1 MLDFIRQKLL
11 ELRINSCAFGVDLAI
26 AEKKPSLLSKI
37 TPFLSF
43 LTGSKD
49 LTVVFFIIAIL
60 AIIIVPLPSA
70 LLDFFL
76 AISIALSA
84 LIILIALYV
93 KKPTDFSAFPTLLL
107 IITLFR
113 LSLNIAT
120 TRMILSNGH
129 LGPEAVSDI
138 ITAFGQFV
146 VGGNYVIGII
156 LFVILV
162 IINFM
167 VVTNGST
174 RVSEV
179 KARFTLDAMPGKQ
192 MAIDADLNSGVI
204 GQDEAKARR
213 DALAAE
219 ADFYGSMDG
228 ANKFVKGD
236 AIAGIIITLINIIG
250 GFLIGVFQRD
260 MTLSDAASTF
270 TILTIGDGLVSQLPA
285 LIVSTATGIIVT
297 RFSKEGDN
305 FASGIIDQLI
315 NESKTLLIVGC
326 ILILFAMVPGLPT
339 LSLGFVGL
347 LFLGLS
353 LLLSKQKDG
362 EVWQYV
368 ESLLKKIKKENKTK
382 LEGGVD
388 IENLPQRKAAQE
400 AAARA
405 TQQPPKESE
414 EERRKRDEAEIDN
427 ALKVKILRVGLGY
440 QLIKFADP
448 AQGGELV
455 NKIRQIRKAMATEY
469 GILVPMV
476 HLRDDLNLPPDEYQ
490 ILLKE
495 IEIGHGKIMV
505 DKYLAI
511 ASSGFAGE
519 LQDGVPTKEPVFG
532 LDAYWIGEDKK
543 EDAIIEGYTIID
555 GATVISTHIQELIK
569 RHAEELLTR
578 QEVHNLLGKLGQ
590 DYPVLAEEI
599 KGVGVGTIQHI
610 LKELLHEQIPIKDM
624 LSIAEAIADG
634 YTAYKGDLPTL
645 TEYVRACL
653 KRLITHNFQSDDGTL
668 RYFILSPTLEQFLL
682 ERLPDGQKMG
692 QRLRLSPTES
702 QSLLDAINIAQQK
715 GASLGAVP
723 TIIGGIPMVLRKPL
737 ATFMEQYGFGRN
749 MIALSVAEIDY
760 QTKYEVLGAVDFPV

>member
-1 MLDFIRQKLL
+1 M
-11 ELRINSCAFGVDLAI
+11 AI

-368 ESLLKKIKKENKTK
+368 ESLLKKIKKENKAK
-382 LEGGVD
+382 LEGGID

-634 YTAYKGDLPTL
+634 YPAYKGDLPTL

>member
-1 MLDFIRQKLL
+1 MAQAGQKA
-11 ELRINSCAFGVDLAI
+11 SFF
-26 AEKKPSLLSKI
+26 SKI
-37 TPFLSF
+37 SPFLSQ

-49 LTVVFFIIAIL
+49 LTVVFFIVAIL

-93 KKPTDFSAFPTLLL
+93 KKPIDFSAFPTLLL
-107 IITLFR
+107 IVTLFR

-156 LFVILV
+156 LFIILV

-192 MAIDADLNSGVI
+192 MAIDADLNTGLI
-204 GQDEAKARR
+204 GQEEAKARR
-213 DALAAE
+213 DELAAE

-260 MTLSDAASTF
+260 MSVADAASTF

-297 RFSKEGDN
+297 RFSKEGEN

-315 NESKTLLIVGC
+315 NESKTLMIVGC
-326 ILILFAMVPGLPT
+326 ILLMFALVPGLPT

-347 LFLGLS
+347 IFLS
-353 LLLSKQKDG
+353 LALLLNKQKDG
-362 EVWQYV
+362 EVWKYV
-368 ESLLKKIKKENKTK
+368 ESLFQKVRKKETPS
-382 LEGGVD
+382 EQTT
-388 IENLPQRKAAQE
+388 LPQRQAKRGGQTPQNAQQAAPKP
-400 AAARA
+400 
-405 TQQPPKESE
+405 QPQESE
-414 EERRKRDEAEIDN
+414 EERKKREEAEIDK

-455 NKIRQIRKAMATEY
+455 NKIRAIRKTMATEY

-476 HLRDDLNLPPDEYQ
+476 HLRDDLNLAPDEYQ

-495 IEIGHGKIMV
+495 IEIGKGKIMV

-511 ASSGFAGE
+511 ASSGFVGE
-519 LQDGVPTKEPVFG
+519 LPDGIPTKEPVFG
-532 LDAYWIGEDKK
+532 LDAYWIDEDKK

-569 RHAEELLTR
+569 QYAEELLTR
-578 QEVHNLLGKLGQ
+578 QEVANLISKLGQ
-590 DYPVLAEEI
+590 DYPILAEEI
-599 KGVGVGTIQHI
+599 KGVGIGSIQHI

-634 YTAYKGDLPTL
+634 YPAYKADLPTL
-645 TEYVRACL
+645 SEYVRACL
-653 KRLITHNFQSDDGTL
+653 KRLITHNFQSDDGIL
-668 RYFILSPTLEQFLL
+668 RYFVLSPTMEQFLL
-682 ERLPDGQKMG
+682 EKLPDQQKIG

-702 QSLLDAINIAQQK
+702 QSLLDAINVAYQK
-715 GASLGAVP
+715 GVSMGAVP
-723 TIIGGIPMVLRKPL
+723 TIIGGVPMVLRKPL
-737 ATFMEQYGFGRN
+737 AIFLEQYGFGRN
-749 MIALSVAEIDY
+749 IVVLSTAEIDY
-760 QTKYEVLGAVDFPV
+760 QSKFEILGSIDFPV

>member
-1 MLDFIRQKLL
+1 MAKAGQKTSFWG
-11 ELRINSCAFGVDLAI
+11 RIS
-26 AEKKPSLLSKI
+26 
-37 TPFLSF
+37 PFLSQF
-43 LTGSKD
+43 TGSKD
-49 LTVVFFIIAIL
+49 LTVGFFIIAIL

-107 IITLFR
+107 IVTLFR

-156 LFVILV
+156 LFIILV

-174 RVSEV
+174 RGAEG

-192 MAIDADLNSGVI
+192 MAIDADLNTGLI
-204 GQDEAKARR
+204 GQEEAKARR
-213 DALAAE
+213 DELAAE

-250 GFLIGVFQRD
+250 GFLIGVFQKD
-260 MTLSDAASTF
+260 MSVADAASTF

-285 LIVSTATGIIVT
+285 LIVSTATGIIVS
-297 RFSKEGDN
+297 RFSKEGEN
-305 FASGIIDQLI
+305 FASGIVDQLI
-315 NESKTLLIVGC
+315 NESKTLMIVGC
-326 ILILFAMVPGLPT
+326 ILLLFALVPGLPT
-339 LSLGFVGL
+339 ISLGFVGL
-347 LFLGLS
+347 LFLTLA
-353 LLLSKQKDG
+353 LLLNKQKDG
-362 EVWQYV
+362 EAWKYV
-368 ESLLKKIKKENKTK
+368 ESLFKKVRKGKAE
-382 LEGGVD
+382 E
-388 IENLPQRKAAQE
+388 EQAPLPQRQTQRASGGQTPQNAQQ
-400 AAARA
+400 A
-405 TQQPPKESE
+405 TPKPQPQESE
-414 EERRKRDEAEIDN
+414 EERRKREEAEIDK

-455 NKIRQIRKAMATEY
+455 NKIRAIRKTMATEY

-476 HLRDDLNLPPDEYQ
+476 HLRDDLNLAPDEYQ

-495 IEIGHGKIMV
+495 IEIGKGKIMV

-511 ASSGFAGE
+511 ASSGFVGE
-519 LQDGVPTKEPVFG
+519 LPDGIPTKEPVFG
-532 LDAYWIGEDKK
+532 LDAYWIDEDKK

-569 RHAEELLTR
+569 QYAEELLTR
-578 QEVHNLLGKLGQ
+578 QEVANLVAKLGQ
-590 DYPVLAEEI
+590 DYPILAEEI
-599 KGVGVGTIQHI
+599 KGVGIGTIQHI

-634 YTAYKGDLPTL
+634 YPAYKTDLPTL
-645 TEYVRACL
+645 SEYVRACL
-653 KRLITHNFQSDDGTL
+653 KRLITHNFQSDDGVL
-668 RYFILSPTLEQFLL
+668 KYFVLSPSLEQFLL
-682 ERLPDGQKMG
+682 EKLPDQQKIG

-702 QSLLDAINIAQQK
+702 QSLLDAINVAYQK
-715 GASLGAVP
+715 GVSMGAVP
-723 TIIGGIPMVLRKPL
+723 TIIGGVPMVLRKPL
-737 ATFMEQYGFGRN
+737 AIFLEQYGFGRN
-749 MIALSVAEIDY
+749 IVVLSTAEIDY
-760 QTKYEVLGAVDFPV
+760 QSKFEILGSIEFPI

>member
-1 MLDFIRQKLL
+1 M
-11 ELRINSCAFGVDLAI
+11 
-26 AEKKPSLLSKI
+26 
-37 TPFLSF
+37 
-43 LTGSKD
+43 TGSKD

-107 IITLFR
+107 IVTLFR

-156 LFVILV
+156 LFIILV

-192 MAIDADLNSGVI
+192 MAIDADLNTGLI
-204 GQDEAKARR
+204 GQEEAKARR
-213 DALAAE
+213 DELAAE

-250 GFLIGVFQRD
+250 GFLIGVFQKD
-260 MTLSDAASTF
+260 MSVADAASTF

-297 RFSKEGDN
+297 RFSKEGEN
-305 FASGIIDQLI
+305 FASGIVDQLI
-315 NESKTLLIVGC
+315 NESKTLMIVGC
-326 ILILFAMVPGLPT
+326 ILLLFALVPGLPT
-339 LSLGFVGL
+339 ISLGFVGL
-347 LFLGLS
+347 LFLTLA
-353 LLLSKQKDG
+353 LLLNKQKDG
-362 EVWQYV
+362 EAWKYV
-368 ESLLKKIKKENKTK
+368 ESLFKKVRKGKAE
-382 LEGGVD
+382 EGQAP
-388 IENLPQRKAAQE
+388 LPQRQTQRASGGQTPQNAQQAAPKP
-400 AAARA
+400 
-405 TQQPPKESE
+405 QPQESE
-414 EERRKRDEAEIDN
+414 EERRKREEAEIDK

-455 NKIRQIRKAMATEY
+455 NKIRAIRKTMATEY

-476 HLRDDLNLPPDEYQ
+476 HLRDDLNLAPDEYQ

-495 IEIGHGKIMV
+495 IEIGKGKIMV

-511 ASSGFAGE
+511 ASSGFVGE
-519 LQDGVPTKEPVFG
+519 LSDGIPTKEPVFG
-532 LDAYWIGEDKK
+532 LDAYWIDEDKK

-569 RHAEELLTR
+569 QYAEELLTR
-578 QEVHNLLGKLGQ
+578 QEVANLVAKLGQ
-590 DYPVLAEEI
+590 DYPILAEEI
-599 KGVGVGTIQHI
+599 KGVGIGTIQHI

-634 YTAYKGDLPTL
+634 YPAYKTDLPTL
-645 TEYVRACL
+645 SEYVRACL
-653 KRLITHNFQSDDGTL
+653 KRLITHNFQSDDGVL
-668 RYFILSPTLEQFLL
+668 KYFVLSPSLEQFLL
-682 ERLPDGQKMG
+682 EKLPDQQKIG

-702 QSLLDAINIAQQK
+702 QSLLDAINVVYQK
-715 GASLGAVP
+715 GVSMGAVP
-723 TIIGGIPMVLRKPL
+723 TIIGGVPMVLRKPL
-737 ATFMEQYGFGRN
+737 AIFLEQYGFGRN
-749 MIALSVAEIDY
+749 IVVLSTAEIDY
-760 QTKYEVLGAVDFPV
+760 QSKFEILGSIEFPI

>member
-1 MLDFIRQKLL
+1 MGLAQTGQKASFFS
-11 ELRINSCAFGVDLAI
+11 RIS
-26 AEKKPSLLSKI
+26 
-37 TPFLSF
+37 PFLSQ

-49 LTVVFFIIAIL
+49 LTVVFFIVAIL
-60 AIIIVPLPSA
+60 AIIIVPLPGA
-70 LLDFFL
+70 LLDLFL
-76 AISIALSA
+76 VISIALSV

-107 IITLFR
+107 IVTLFR

-156 LFVILV
+156 LFIILI

-192 MAIDADLNSGVI
+192 MAIDADLNTGLI
-204 GQDEAKARR
+204 GQEEAKARR
-213 DALAAE
+213 DELAAE

-260 MTLSDAASTF
+260 MGVADAASTF

-297 RFSKEGDN
+297 RFSKEGEN

-315 NESKTLLIVGC
+315 NESKTLMIVGC
-326 ILILFAMVPGLPT
+326 ILLMFALVPGLPT

-347 LFLGLS
+347 IFLS
-353 LLLSKQKDG
+353 LALLLNKQKDG
-362 EVWQYV
+362 EVWKYV
-368 ESLLKKIKKENKTK
+368 ESLFQKVRKKDSPNEQTT
-382 LEGGVD
+382 
-388 IENLPQRKAAQE
+388 LPQRQAKKGGQTPQN
-400 AAARA
+400 
-405 TQQPPKESE
+405 TQQTAPKPQPQESE
-414 EERRKRDEAEIDN
+414 EERKKREEAEIDK

-455 NKIRQIRKAMATEY
+455 NKIRAIRKTMATDY

-476 HLRDDLNLPPDEYQ
+476 HLRDDLNLAPDEYQ

-495 IEIGHGKIMV
+495 IEIGRGKIMV

-511 ASSGFAGE
+511 ASSGFVGE
-519 LQDGVPTKEPVFG
+519 LPDGIPTKEPVFG
-532 LDAYWIGEDKK
+532 LDAYWINEDKK

-569 RHAEELLTR
+569 QYAEELLTR
-578 QEVHNLLGKLGQ
+578 QEVANLIGKLGQ
-590 DYPVLAEEI
+590 DYPILAEEI
-599 KGVGVGTIQHI
+599 KGVGIGSIQHI

-634 YTAYKGDLPTL
+634 YPAYKSDLPTL
-645 TEYVRACL
+645 SEYVRACL
-653 KRLITHNFQSDDGTL
+653 KRLITHNFQSDDGIL
-668 RYFILSPTLEQFLL
+668 RYFVLSPTMEQFLL
-682 ERLPDGQKMG
+682 EKLPDQQKIG

-702 QSLLDAINIAQQK
+702 QSLLDAINVAYQK
-715 GASLGAVP
+715 GVSMGAVP
-723 TIIGGIPMVLRKPL
+723 TIIGGVPMVLRKPL
-737 ATFMEQYGFGRN
+737 AIFLEQYGFGRN
-749 MIALSVAEIDY
+749 IVVLSTAEIDY
-760 QTKYEVLGAVDFPV
+760 QSKFEILGSIDFSV

>member
-1 MLDFIRQKLL
+1 M
-11 ELRINSCAFGVDLAI
+11 AI

-400 AAARA
+400 VAARA
-405 TQQPPKESE
+405 AQQPPKESE

-495 IEIGHGKIMV
+495 IEIGYGKIMV

-578 QEVHNLLGKLGQ
+578 QEVHNLLSKLGQ

-599 KGVGVGTIQHI
+599 KGIGVGTIQHI

-634 YTAYKGDLPTL
+634 YPAYKGDLPTL

-668 RYFILSPTLEQFLL
+668 RYFILSPALEQFLL

>member
-1 MLDFIRQKLL
+1 M
-11 ELRINSCAFGVDLAI
+11 AV
-26 AEKKPSLLSKI
+26 AEKKTSLLGKI
-37 TPFLSF
+37 APFLGF

-49 LTVVFFIIAIL
+49 LTVVFFIVAIL

-156 LFVILV
+156 LFIILV

-213 DALAAE
+213 DALGAE

-260 MTLSDAASTF
+260 MTLSDAAATF

-326 ILILFAMVPGLPT
+326 ILLLFAMVPGLPT

-353 LLLSKQKDG
+353 LLLSKQKEG
-362 EVWQYV
+362 EVWKYV
-368 ESLLKKIKKENKTK
+368 ESLLKKIKKEDKTK
-382 LEGGVD
+382 LQDGIDV
-388 IENLPQRKAAQE
+388 ENLPQRKAAQE
-400 AAARA
+400 AAAKA
-405 TQQPPKESE
+405 AQQSPKESE

-427 ALKVKILRVGLGY
+427 ALKVKILRVELGY

-476 HLRDDLNLPPDEYQ
+476 HLRDNLDLEPNVYK

-495 IEIGHGKIMV
+495 IEIGQGKIMM

-519 LQDGVPTKEPVFG
+519 LQDGIPTKEPVFG
-532 LDAYWIGEDKK
+532 LDAYWVDEDKK

-569 RHAEELLTR
+569 RYAEELLTR

-634 YTAYKGDLPTL
+634 YPAYKNDLPTL

-653 KRLITHNFQSDDGTL
+653 KRLITHNFQNDDGTL
-668 RYFILSPTLEQFLL
+668 RYFVLSPTLEQFLL
-682 ERLPDGQKMG
+682 ERLPEGQKMG

-702 QSLLDAINIAQQK
+702 QSLIDAINVAQEK

-737 ATFMEQYGFGRN
+737 ATFMEQYNFGRN

-760 QTKYEVLGAVDFPV
+760 QAKYEILGAVDFPI

>member
-1 MLDFIRQKLL
+1 M
-11 ELRINSCAFGVDLAI
+11 AT
-26 AEKKPSLLSKI
+26 AEKKTSLLGKI
-37 TPFLSF
+37 APFLGF

-76 AISIALSA
+76 AVSIALSA

-129 LGPEAVSDI
+129 LGPESVSDI

-156 LFVILV
+156 LFIILV

-204 GQDEAKARR
+204 GQEEAKARR
-213 DALAAE
+213 DALTAE
-219 ADFYGSMDG
+219 ADFYGAMDG

-236 AIAGIIITLINIIG
+236 ALAGIIITLVNIIG

-260 MTLSDAASTF
+260 MTLGDAASTF

-305 FASGIIDQLI
+305 FASGIIDQLL

-326 ILILFAMVPGLPT
+326 ILLLFAMVPGLPT

-347 LFLGLS
+347 LFLGLA
-353 LLLSKQKDG
+353 LLLNKQKDG
-362 EVWQYV
+362 EAWKYV
-368 ESLLKKIKKENKTK
+368 ESFLKKIKKEDKTK
-382 LEGGVD
+382 LEYGMD
-388 IENLPQRKAAQE
+388 AENLPQRKAAQQ
-400 AAARA
+400 AAANA
-405 TQQPPKESE
+405 AQQQPPKENE
-414 EERRKRDEAEIDN
+414 EERKKRDEAEIDN

-519 LQDGVPTKEPVFG
+519 LEDAVPTKEPVFG
-532 LDAYWIGEDKK
+532 LDAYWISEDKK

-634 YTAYKGDLPTL
+634 YPAYKGDLPTL

-653 KRLITHNFQSDDGTL
+653 KRLITHNFQSDDGAL
-668 RYFILSPTLEQFLL
+668 RYFVLSPTLEQFLL

-702 QSLLDAINIAQQK
+702 QSLLDAINVAQQK

-749 MIALSVAEIDY
+749 MVALSVAEIDY
-760 QTKYEVLGAVDFPV
+760 QAKYEVLGAVDFPI

>member
-1 MLDFIRQKLL
+1 MVLGD
-11 ELRINSCAFGVDLAI
+11 ELAKSGGA
-26 AEKKPSLLSKI
+26 KSSLLGKI
-37 TPFLSF
+37 APFFGF

-49 LTVVFFIIAIL
+49 LTVVFFIVAIL

-76 AISIALSA
+76 AVSIALSA

-107 IITLFR
+107 IVTLFR

-129 LGPEAVSDI
+129 MGPEAVSDI

-146 VGGNYVIGII
+146 VGGNYVIGVI
-156 LFVILV
+156 LFIILV

-192 MAIDADLNSGVI
+192 MAIDADLNTGLI
-204 GQDEAKARR
+204 GQEEAKARR
-213 DALAAE
+213 DELAAE

-236 AIAGIIITLINIIG
+236 AVAGIIITLINIIG
-250 GFLIGVFQRD
+250 GFLIGVFQKD
-260 MTLSDAASTF
+260 MSVADSASTF

-297 RFSKEGDN
+297 RFSKEGEN
-305 FASGIIDQLI
+305 FAAGIIDQLV

-326 ILILFAMVPGLPT
+326 VLLMFALVPGLPT

-347 LFLGLS
+347 LFLSLS
-353 LLLSKQKDG
+353 LLLNKQKDG
-362 EVWQYV
+362 EVWKFV
-368 ESLLKKIKKENKTK
+368 ESMFNKLKKEKKDSEASGAIPRSNMQQ
-382 LEGGVD
+382 GR
-388 IENLPQRKAAQE
+388 QAANV
-400 AAARA
+400 A
-405 TQQPPKESE
+405 QPPQPPQPPQPQESE
-414 EERRKRDEAEIDN
+414 EARRKREEAEIDK
-427 ALKVKILRVGLGY
+427 ALKVTILRVSLGY

-455 NKIRQIRKAMATEY
+455 NKIRKIRKTMALEF

-476 HLRDDLNLPPDEYQ
+476 HLRDDLNLDPDEYQ
-490 ILLKE
+490 IFLKDV
-495 IEIGHGKIMV
+495 EIGRGKVMP
-505 DKYLAI
+505 DKFLAI
-511 ASSGFAGE
+511 PSGGFVGE
-519 LQDGVPTKEPVFG
+519 APDGIPTKEPVFG
-532 LDAYWIGEDKK
+532 IDSYWIDPDKK
-543 EDAIIEGYTIID
+543 EDAIIEGYTTID

-569 RHAEELLTR
+569 QYAEELLTR
-578 QEVHNLLGKLGQ
+578 QEVSNLLSKLGE
-590 DYPVLAEEI
+590 DYPILAEEM
-599 KGVGVGTIQHI
+599 KGVGIGIIQHV

-624 LSIAEAIADG
+624 LSISEAIANG
-634 YTAYKGDLPTL
+634 APAYKADLPTL
-645 TEYVRACL
+645 TEYVRASL
-653 KRLITHNFQSDDGTL
+653 KRVITYNFKSDDGTL
-668 RYFILSPTLEQFLL
+668 KYFVLSPALEQFLL
-682 ERLPDGQKMG
+682 ERLPDQTKMG

-702 QSLLDAINIAQQK
+702 QSLMEAINVSHNK
-715 GASLGAVP
+715 SMSMGVSP
-723 TIIGGIPMVLRKPL
+723 TVIGGVPMMLRKPI
-737 ATFMEQYGFGRN
+737 ATFLDQYGVGKH
-749 MIALSVAEIDY
+749 IVVLSVAEIDY
-760 QTKYEVLGAVDFPV
+760 QTKYEILGMVDFQV

>member
-1 MLDFIRQKLL
+1 M
-11 ELRINSCAFGVDLAI
+11 
-26 AEKKPSLLSKI
+26 
-37 TPFLSF
+37 
-43 LTGSKD
+43 
-49 LTVVFFIIAIL
+49 
-60 AIIIVPLPSA
+60 
-70 LLDFFL
+70 
-76 AISIALSA
+76 
-84 LIILIALYV
+84 
-93 KKPTDFSAFPTLLL
+93 
-107 IITLFR
+107 
-113 LSLNIAT
+113 
-120 TRMILSNGH
+120 
-129 LGPEAVSDI
+129 GPGAVSDI

-156 LFVILV
+156 LFIILV

-192 MAIDADLNSGVI
+192 MAIDADLNSGII
-204 GQDEAKARR
+204 GQEEAKARR

-260 MTLSDAASTF
+260 MTMADSASTF

-285 LIVSTATGIIVT
+285 LIVATATGIIVT
-297 RFSKEGDN
+297 RFSKEGEN
-305 FASGIIDQLI
+305 FASRIIDQLI

-326 ILILFAMVPGLPT
+326 ILLLFALVPGLPT

-347 LFLGLS
+347 LFLTLA
-353 LLLSKQKDG
+353 LLLSKQKEGDI
-362 EVWQYV
+362 WKYT
-368 ESLLKKIKKENKTK
+368 ESLFKKLKREGKAKKGELQDT
-382 LEGGVD
+382 D
-388 IENLPQRKAAQE
+388 NLPQRQQAKQQTAAQ
-400 AAARA
+400 AA
-405 TQQPPKESE
+405 QPPKESE
-414 EERRKRDEAEIDN
+414 EERKKRDEAEIDN

-455 NKIRQIRKAMATEY
+455 NKIRQIRKSMATEY

-495 IEIGHGKIMV
+495 IEIGRGRIMA
-505 DKYLAI
+505 DKYLAVS
-511 ASSGFAGE
+511 AGGFVGE
-519 LQDGVPTKEPVFG
+519 LPDGIPTKEPVFG
-532 LDAYWIGEDKK
+532 LDAFWIDESKK
-543 EDAIIEGYTIID
+543 EDAIIEGYTPID

-569 RHAEELLTR
+569 QYAEELLTR

-599 KGVGVGTIQHI
+599 KGVGVGVIQHI

-634 YTAYKGDLPTL
+634 YPAYKGDLPTL

-653 KRLITHNFQSDDGTL
+653 KRLITHNFQSDDGIL
-668 RYFILSPTLEQFLL
+668 RYFVLSPALEQFLL
-682 ERLPDGQKMG
+682 ERLPDQQKMG

-702 QSLLDAINIAQQK
+702 QSLLDALNVARQK
-715 GASLGAVP
+715 SASLGAVP

-737 ATFMEQYGFGRN
+737 FIFIEQYGLGRS
-749 MIALSVAEIDY
+749 IVTLSVAEIDY
-760 QTKYEVLGAVDFPV
+760 QTKYEVLGAVDFPI

>member
-1 MLDFIRQKLL
+1 MAAADKKVSFLS
-11 ELRINSCAFGVDLAI
+11 RIM
-26 AEKKPSLLSKI
+26 
-37 TPFLSF
+37 PFLSF
-43 LTGSKD
+43 LSGSKD

-60 AIIIVPLPSA
+60 AIIIVPLPSS

-76 AISIALSA
+76 AVSIALSA

-113 LSLNIAT
+113 LALNIAT

-138 ITAFGQFV
+138 INAFGQFV

-156 LFVILV
+156 LFIILV

-192 MAIDADLNSGVI
+192 MAIDADLNSGII
-204 GQDEAKARR
+204 GQEEAKARR
-213 DALAAE
+213 DALATE

-250 GFLIGVFQRD
+250 GFLIGVFQKD
-260 MTLSDAASTF
+260 MTMADSASTF

-285 LIVSTATGIIVT
+285 LIVATATGIIVT
-297 RFSKEGDN
+297 RFSKEGEN

-315 NESKTLLIVGC
+315 NESKTLMIVGC
-326 ILILFAMVPGLPT
+326 ILLLFALVPGLPT
-339 LSLGFVGL
+339 FSLGFVGL
-347 LFLGLS
+347 LFLSLA
-353 LLLSKQKDG
+353 LLLSKQKEG
-362 EVWQYV
+362 EVWKYV
-368 ESLLKKIKKENKTK
+368 ESLFKKIKKEDRAKRNE
-382 LEGGVD
+382 LQD
-388 IENLPQRKAAQE
+388 SSNLPQRQQARQQANATQAAQ
-400 AAARA
+400 
-405 TQQPPKESE
+405 QPKESE
-414 EERRKRDEAEIDN
+414 EERKKRDEAEIDN

-455 NKIRQIRKAMATEY
+455 NKIRQIRKTMATEY

-495 IEIGHGKIMV
+495 IEIGHGKVMA
-505 DKYLAI
+505 DKYLAV
-511 ASSGFAGE
+511 AASGFAGE
-519 LQDGVPTKEPVFG
+519 LPDAIPTKEPVFG
-532 LDAYWIGEDKK
+532 LDAYWIDESKK
-543 EDAIIEGYTIID
+543 EDAIIEGYTTID

-569 RHAEELLTR
+569 QHAEELLTR
-578 QEVHNLLGKLGQ
+578 QEVHNLLEKLGK
-590 DYPVLAEEI
+590 DYPILAEEI

-610 LKELLHEQIPIKDM
+610 LKELLHEQLPIKDM

-634 YTAYKGDLPTL
+634 YPAYKGDLPTL

-653 KRLITHNFQSDDGTL
+653 KRMITHNFQSDDGIL
-668 RYFILSPTLEQFLL
+668 RYFILSPALEQFLL
-682 ERLPDGQKMG
+682 ERLPDQQKIG

-702 QSLLDAINIAQQK
+702 QNLLDALNVSLQK
-715 GASLGAVP
+715 GASMGAVP
-723 TIIGGIPMVLRKPL
+723 TIIGGTPMVLRKPL
-737 ATFMEQYGFGRN
+737 AIFIEQYGLSRN
-749 MIALSVAEIDY
+749 MIVLSTAEIDY
-760 QTKYEVLGAVDFPV
+760 QSKYEILGTVEFAL

>member
-1 MLDFIRQKLL
+1 M
-11 ELRINSCAFGVDLAI
+11 G
-26 AEKKPSLLSKI
+26 
-37 TPFLSF
+37 FLGKSR
-43 LTGSKD
+43 D
-49 LTVVFFIIAIL
+49 LTVVLFIVAIL

-120 TRMILSNGH
+120 TRMILTNGH
-129 LGPEAVSDI
+129 LGPEMVSDI

-192 MAIDADLNSGVI
+192 MAIDADLNSGLI
-204 GQDEAKARR
+204 GQEEAKARR
-213 DALAAE
+213 DELATE

-250 GFLIGVFQRD
+250 GFLIGVFQKD
-260 MTLSDAASTF
+260 MSVSASAETF

-297 RFSKEGDN
+297 RFSREGDN

-339 LSLGFVGL
+339 FSLGFVGI
-347 LFLGLS
+347 LFLTLA
-353 LLLSKQKDG
+353 LLLSKQKD
-362 EVWQYV
+362 EAIWQSV
-368 ESLLKKIKKENKTK
+368 AMLFDKIKTK
-382 LEGGVD
+382 ALKQEPLTNEEIVA
-388 IENLPQRKAAQE
+388 RKRRQAAQE
-400 AAARA
+400 NQGSQQAQPVRQ
-405 TQQPPKESE
+405 TQESE
-414 EERRKRDEAEIDN
+414 EEKRKKEEAEIDS
-427 ALKVKILRVGLGY
+427 ALTIRVLRVTLGY
-440 QLIKFADP
+440 HLIKFADP

-455 NKIRQIRKAMATEY
+455 AKIRGIRKSMAADW
-469 GILVPMV
+469 GILVPSV
-476 HLRDDLNLPPDEYQ
+476 SLKDDLNLPPDEYR
-490 ILLKE
+490 IFLKE
-495 IEIGHGKIMV
+495 IEVGRGMIMEGKL
-505 DKYLAI
+505 LAF
-511 ASSGFAGE
+511 ADGFSVE
-519 LQDGVPTKEPVFG
+519 LPNGIPTKEPVFNV
-532 LDAYWIGEDKK
+532 DAYWIDK
-543 EDAIIEGYTIID
+543 EDREDAVTAGYTVVD
-555 GATVISTHIQELIK
+555 GATIISTHIQDIIA
-569 RHAEELLTR
+569 RNAEDLLTR
-578 QEVHNLLGKLGQ
+578 QEVYNLLSRLGK
-590 DYPVLAEEI
+590 DYPILAEEI
-599 KGVGVGTIQHI
+599 KNVGVGVIQHI
-610 LKELLHEQIPIKDM
+610 LKELLHEQVSIKDM

-634 YTAYKGDLPTL
+634 QAAFKGDMVSLV
-645 TEYVRACL
+645 EFVRASL
-653 KRLITHNFQSDDGTL
+653 KRHITNVFQSDDGVL
-668 RYFILSPTLEQFLL
+668 RYFALSPTLEQFLL
-682 ERLPDGQKMG
+682 ERLGDAQKVG
-692 QRLRLSPTES
+692 QRLRLSPNES
-702 QSLLDAINIAQQK
+702 QVLINAILIAQNK
-715 GASLGAVP
+715 ANSLGLNP
-723 TIIGGIPMVLRKPL
+723 MIIGGVPMLLRRSL
-737 ATFMEQYGFGRN
+737 ANFIEEYGYHRHIVVVGQ
-749 MIALSVAEIDY
+749 AEIDY
-760 QTKYEVLGAVDFPV
+760 QSKYEIVGTIEIEQSPPVS

>member
-1 MLDFIRQKLL
+1 M
-11 ELRINSCAFGVDLAI
+11 DLAVANKTI
-26 AEKKPSLLSKI
+26 SLFSKI
-37 TPFLSF
+37 TPFLGV
-43 LTGSKD
+43 LAGSKD
-49 LTVVFFIIAIL
+49 LTVVFFILAIL
-60 AIIIVPLPSA
+60 AIIIVPLPTA

-93 KKPTDFSAFPTLLL
+93 KKPIDFSAFPTLLL

-129 LGPEAVSDI
+129 LGTESVSDI

-156 LFVILV
+156 LFIILV

-192 MAIDADLNSGVI
+192 MAIDADLNSGII
-204 GQDEAKARR
+204 GQEEAKARR
-213 DALAAE
+213 DALGAE

-236 AIAGIIITLINIIG
+236 AVAGIIITLINIIG
-250 GFLIGVFQRD
+250 GFLIGVFQHS
-260 MTLSDAASTF
+260 MSLSDAAATF

-315 NESKTLLIVGC
+315 NESKILFIVGC
-326 ILILFAMVPGLPT
+326 ILILFALVPGLPT

-347 LFLGLS
+347 LFLALA

-362 EVWQYV
+362 EVWRYV
-368 ESLLKKIKKENKTK
+368 ESLLHRVKKESPKKEDSEEAGTS
-382 LEGGVD
+382 
-388 IENLPQRKAAQE
+388 QRK
-400 AAARA
+400 
-405 TQQPPKESE
+405 TPQQQILTPQQAPKETE
-414 EERRKRDEAEIDN
+414 EERKKRDEAEIDN
-427 ALKVKILRVGLGY
+427 ALKIKILRVGLGY

-455 NKIRQIRKAMATEY
+455 NKIRQIRKTMATEY

-519 LQDGVPTKEPVFG
+519 LQDGVLTKEPVFG
-532 LDAYWIGEDKK
+532 LDAYWIDEGKK

-569 RHAEELLTR
+569 QYAEELLTR
-578 QEVHNLLGKLGQ
+578 QEVHNLIGKLGQ
-590 DYPVLAEEI
+590 DYPILAEEI

-634 YTAYKGDLPTL
+634 YPAYKADLPTL

-653 KRLITHNFQSDDGTL
+653 KRLITHNFQSDDGIL

-682 ERLPDGQKMG
+682 ERLPDGQKIG
-692 QRLRLSPTES
+692 QRLHLSPTES
-702 QSLLDAINIAQQK
+702 QNLLEAIQATHQK
-715 GASLGAVP
+715 GVSLGAVP

-737 ATFMEQYGFGRN
+737 VIFMEQYGFGRN
-749 MIALSVAEIDY
+749 MVALSVAEIDY
-760 QTKYEVLGAVDFPV
+760 QAKYEILGAVDFAV

>member
-1 MLDFIRQKLL
+1 MAKT
-11 ELRINSCAFGVDLAI
+11 N
-26 AEKKPSLLSKI
+26 AEKSILAKI
-37 TPFLSF
+37 TPFLSY

-60 AIIIVPLPSA
+60 AIIIVPLPSG

-76 AISIALSA
+76 ATSIALSA

-129 LGPEAVSDI
+129 LGTEAVSSI

-156 LFVILV
+156 LFIILV

-192 MAIDADLNSGVI
+192 MAIDADLNTGLI
-204 GQDEAKARR
+204 GQEEAKARR
-213 DALAAE
+213 DELAAE

-236 AIAGIIITLINIIG
+236 AVAGIIITLINIIG
-250 GFLIGVFQRD
+250 GFLIGVFQKD
-260 MTLSDAASTF
+260 MSVADSAATF
-270 TILTIGDGLVSQLPA
+270 TILTIGDGLVSQIPA
-285 LIVSTATGIIVT
+285 LVVSTATGIIVT
-297 RFSKEGDN
+297 RFSKEGEN

-315 NESKTLLIVGC
+315 NESKTLMIVGS
-326 ILILFAMVPGLPT
+326 ILLLFALVPGLPT
-339 LSLGFVGL
+339 ISLGFVGI
-347 LFLGLS
+347 LFLSLA
-353 LLLSKQKDG
+353 LLLNKQKDG
-362 EVWQYV
+362 EVWRYV
-368 ESLLKKIKKENKTK
+368 ESLLQKFKKQES
-382 LEGGVD
+382 LETD
-388 IENLPQRKAAQE
+388 SSPSLDKPLKRN
-400 AAARA
+400 A
-405 TQQPPKESE
+405 TQDQQPTPPAPQESE
-414 EERRKRDEAEIDN
+414 EERKKREEAEIEK

-455 NKIRQIRKAMATEY
+455 NKIRAIRKTMATEY

-476 HLRDDLNLPPDEYQ
+476 HLRDDLNLAPDEYQ

-495 IEIGHGKIMV
+495 IEVGRGVIMV
-505 DKYLAI
+505 DKFLAI
-511 ASSGFAGE
+511 ASSGFVGE
-519 LQDGVPTKEPVFG
+519 IPDGVPTKEPVFG
-532 LDAYWIGEDKK
+532 LDAYWIDEDKK

-569 RHAEELLTR
+569 QYAEELLTR
-578 QEVHNLLGKLGQ
+578 QEVHNLLEKLSK
-590 DYPVLAEEI
+590 DYPILAEEI
-599 KGVGVGTIQHI
+599 KGVGIGTIQHI

-634 YTAYKGDLPTL
+634 APAYKSDLPTL

-653 KRLITHNFQSDDGTL
+653 KRLISHNFQSDDGIL

-682 ERLPDGQKMG
+682 ERLPEPQKMG
-692 QRLRLSPTES
+692 QRLKLSLTES
-702 QSLLDAINIAQQK
+702 QNFLDALNESYQK
-715 GASLGAVP
+715 SASMGAVP
-723 TIIGGIPMVLRKPL
+723 MIVGGVPMVLRKPL
-737 ATFMEQYGFGRN
+737 AIFMEQYGFARS
-749 MIALSVAEIDY
+749 MVVLSTAEIDY
-760 QTKYEVLGAVDFPV
+760 QSKYEILGTIDFSL

>member
-1 MLDFIRQKLL
+1 MGLAQTGQKASFFS
-11 ELRINSCAFGVDLAI
+11 RIS
-26 AEKKPSLLSKI
+26 
-37 TPFLSF
+37 PFLSQ

-49 LTVVFFIIAIL
+49 LTVVFFIVAIL
-60 AIIIVPLPSA
+60 AIIIVPLPGA
-70 LLDFFL
+70 LLDLFL
-76 AISIALSA
+76 VISIALSV

-107 IITLFR
+107 IVTLFR

-156 LFVILV
+156 LFIILI

-192 MAIDADLNSGVI
+192 MAIDADLNTGLI
-204 GQDEAKARR
+204 GQEEAKARR
-213 DALAAE
+213 DELAAE

-260 MTLSDAASTF
+260 MGVADAASTF

-297 RFSKEGDN
+297 RFSKEGEN

-315 NESKTLLIVGC
+315 NESKTLMIVGC
-326 ILILFAMVPGLPT
+326 ILLMFALVPGLPT

-347 LFLGLS
+347 IFLS
-353 LLLSKQKDG
+353 LALLLNKQKDG
-362 EVWQYV
+362 EVWKYV
-368 ESLLKKIKKENKTK
+368 ESLFQKVRKKDSLNEQTT
-382 LEGGVD
+382 
-388 IENLPQRKAAQE
+388 LPQRQAKKGGQTPQNAQQT
-400 AAARA
+400 APKP
-405 TQQPPKESE
+405 QPQESE
-414 EERRKRDEAEIDN
+414 EERKKREEAEIDK

-455 NKIRQIRKAMATEY
+455 NKIRAIRKTMATDY

-476 HLRDDLNLPPDEYQ
+476 HLRDDLNLAPDEYQ

-495 IEIGHGKIMV
+495 IEIGRGKIMV

-511 ASSGFAGE
+511 ASSGFVGE
-519 LQDGVPTKEPVFG
+519 LPDGIPTKEPVFG
-532 LDAYWIGEDKK
+532 LDAYWINEDKK

-569 RHAEELLTR
+569 QYAEELLTR
-578 QEVHNLLGKLGQ
+578 QEVANLIGKLGQ
-590 DYPVLAEEI
+590 DYPILAEEI
-599 KGVGVGTIQHI
+599 KGVGIGSIQHI

-634 YTAYKGDLPTL
+634 YPAYKSDLPTL
-645 TEYVRACL
+645 SEYVRACL
-653 KRLITHNFQSDDGTL
+653 KRLITHNFQSDDGIL
-668 RYFILSPTLEQFLL
+668 RYFVLSPTMEQFLL
-682 ERLPDGQKMG
+682 EKLPDQQKIG

-702 QSLLDAINIAQQK
+702 QSLLDAINVAYQK
-715 GASLGAVP
+715 GVSMGAVP
-723 TIIGGIPMVLRKPL
+723 TIIGGVPMVLRKPL
-737 ATFMEQYGFGRN
+737 AIFLEQYGFGRN
-749 MIALSVAEIDY
+749 IVVLSTAEIDY
-760 QTKYEVLGAVDFPV
+760 QSKFEILGSIDFSV

>member
-1 MLDFIRQKLL
+1 MAQTGQKASFFS
-11 ELRINSCAFGVDLAI
+11 RIS
-26 AEKKPSLLSKI
+26 
-37 TPFLSF
+37 PFLSQ

-49 LTVVFFIIAIL
+49 LTVVFFIVAIL
-60 AIIIVPLPSA
+60 AIIIVPLPGA
-70 LLDFFL
+70 LLDLFL
-76 AISIALSA
+76 VISIALSV

-107 IITLFR
+107 IVTLFR

-156 LFVILV
+156 LFIILI

-192 MAIDADLNSGVI
+192 MAIDADLNTGLI
-204 GQDEAKARR
+204 GQEEAKARR
-213 DALAAE
+213 DELAAE

-260 MTLSDAASTF
+260 MGVADAASTF

-297 RFSKEGDN
+297 RFSKEGEN

-315 NESKTLLIVGC
+315 NESKTLMIVGC
-326 ILILFAMVPGLPT
+326 ILLMFALVPGLPT

-347 LFLGLS
+347 IFLS
-353 LLLSKQKDG
+353 LALLLNKQKDG
-362 EVWQYV
+362 EVWKYV
-368 ESLLKKIKKENKTK
+368 ESLFQKVRRKDSLNEQTT
-382 LEGGVD
+382 
-388 IENLPQRKAAQE
+388 LPQRQAKKGGQTTQNAQQT
-400 AAARA
+400 APKP
-405 TQQPPKESE
+405 QPQESE
-414 EERRKRDEAEIDN
+414 EERKKREEAEIDK

-455 NKIRQIRKAMATEY
+455 NKIRAIRKTMATDY

-476 HLRDDLNLPPDEYQ
+476 HLRDDLNLAPDEYQ

-495 IEIGHGKIMV
+495 IEIGRGKIMV

-511 ASSGFAGE
+511 ASSGFVGE
-519 LQDGVPTKEPVFG
+519 LPDGIPTKEPVFG
-532 LDAYWIGEDKK
+532 LDAYWINEDKK

-569 RHAEELLTR
+569 QYAEELLTR
-578 QEVHNLLGKLGQ
+578 QEVANLIGKLGQ
-590 DYPVLAEEI
+590 DYPILAEEI
-599 KGVGVGTIQHI
+599 KGVGIGSIQHI

-634 YTAYKGDLPTL
+634 YPAYKSDLPTL
-645 TEYVRACL
+645 SEYVRACL
-653 KRLITHNFQSDDGTL
+653 KRLITHNFQSDDGIL
-668 RYFILSPTLEQFLL
+668 RYFVLSPTMEQFLL
-682 ERLPDGQKMG
+682 EKLPDQQKIG

-702 QSLLDAINIAQQK
+702 QSLLDAINVAYQK
-715 GASLGAVP
+715 GVSMGAVP
-723 TIIGGIPMVLRKPL
+723 TIIGGVPMVLRKPL
-737 ATFMEQYGFGRN
+737 AIFLEQYGFGRN
-749 MIALSVAEIDY
+749 IVVLSTAEIDY
-760 QTKYEVLGAVDFPV
+760 QSKFEILGSIDFSV

>member
-1 MLDFIRQKLL
+1 MAQTGQKASFFS
-11 ELRINSCAFGVDLAI
+11 RIS
-26 AEKKPSLLSKI
+26 
-37 TPFLSF
+37 PFLSQ

-49 LTVVFFIIAIL
+49 LTVVFFIVAIL
-60 AIIIVPLPSA
+60 AIIIVPLPGA
-70 LLDFFL
+70 LLDLFL
-76 AISIALSA
+76 VISIALSV

-107 IITLFR
+107 IVTLFR

-156 LFVILV
+156 LFIILI

-192 MAIDADLNSGVI
+192 MAIDADLNTGLI
-204 GQDEAKARR
+204 GQEEAKARR
-213 DALAAE
+213 DELAAE

-260 MTLSDAASTF
+260 MGVADAASTF

-297 RFSKEGDN
+297 RFSKEGEN

-315 NESKTLLIVGC
+315 NESKTLMIVGC
-326 ILILFAMVPGLPT
+326 ILLMFALVPGLPT

-347 LFLGLS
+347 IFLS
-353 LLLSKQKDG
+353 LALLLNKQKDG
-362 EVWQYV
+362 EVWKYV
-368 ESLLKKIKKENKTK
+368 ESLFQKVRKKDSLNEQTT
-382 LEGGVD
+382 
-388 IENLPQRKAAQE
+388 LPQRQAKKGGQTPQNAQQT
-400 AAARA
+400 APKP
-405 TQQPPKESE
+405 QPQESE
-414 EERRKRDEAEIDN
+414 EERKKREEAEIDK

-455 NKIRQIRKAMATEY
+455 NKIRAIRKTMATDY

-476 HLRDDLNLPPDEYQ
+476 HLRDDLNLAPDEYQ

-495 IEIGHGKIMV
+495 IEIGRGKIMV

-511 ASSGFAGE
+511 ASSGFVGE
-519 LQDGVPTKEPVFG
+519 LPDGIPTKEPVFG
-532 LDAYWIGEDKK
+532 LDAYWINEDKK

-569 RHAEELLTR
+569 QYAEELLTR
-578 QEVHNLLGKLGQ
+578 QEVANLIGKLGQ
-590 DYPVLAEEI
+590 DYPILAEEI
-599 KGVGVGTIQHI
+599 KGVGIGSIQHI

-634 YTAYKGDLPTL
+634 YPAYKSDLPTL
-645 TEYVRACL
+645 SEYVRACL
-653 KRLITHNFQSDDGTL
+653 KRLITHNFQSDDGIL
-668 RYFILSPTLEQFLL
+668 RYFVLSPTMEQFLL
-682 ERLPDGQKMG
+682 EKLPDQQKIG

-702 QSLLDAINIAQQK
+702 QSLLDAINVAYQK
-715 GASLGAVP
+715 GVSMGAVP
-723 TIIGGIPMVLRKPL
+723 TIIGGVPMVLRKPL
-737 ATFMEQYGFGRN
+737 AIFLEQYGFGRN
-749 MIALSVAEIDY
+749 IVVLSTAEIDY
-760 QTKYEVLGAVDFPV
+760 QSKFEILGSIDFSV

>member
-1 MLDFIRQKLL
+1 M
-11 ELRINSCAFGVDLAI
+11 DLA
-26 AEKKPSLLSKI
+26 ATEKKASLFGRI
-37 TPFLSF
+37 APFLGF
-43 LTGSKD
+43 LTSSKD

-129 LGPEAVSDI
+129 LGPGAVSDI
-138 ITAFGQFV
+138 IAAFGQFV

-156 LFVILV
+156 LFIILV

-260 MTLSDAASTF
+260 MTLGDAASTF

-315 NESKTLLIVGC
+315 NESKTLFIVGC
-326 ILILFAMVPGLPT
+326 ILLLFALVPGLPT

-347 LFLGLS
+347 LFLGLA
-353 LLLSKQKDG
+353 LLLNKQKDG
-362 EVWQYV
+362 EVWKYV
-368 ESLLKKIKKENKTK
+368 ESLLKKMKKDNKAK
-382 LEGGVD
+382 LEGGIDVD
-388 IENLPQRKAAQE
+388 NLPQRNAAQQAAAKAA
-400 AAARA
+400 A
-405 TQQPPKESE
+405 QQPPKESE

-578 QEVHNLLGKLGQ
+578 QEVHNLIGKLGQ

-599 KGVGVGTIQHI
+599 KGVGIGTIQHI

-634 YTAYKGDLPTL
+634 YPAYKGDLPTL

-702 QSLLDAINIAQQK
+702 QSLLDAINVAHQK
-715 GASLGAVP
+715 GVSLGAVP

-737 ATFMEQYGFGRN
+737 VTFMEQYGFGRN

-760 QTKYEVLGAVDFPV
+760 QAKYEVLGAVDFPV

>member
-1 MLDFIRQKLL
+1 MGLAQTGQKASFFS
-11 ELRINSCAFGVDLAI
+11 RIS
-26 AEKKPSLLSKI
+26 
-37 TPFLSF
+37 PFLSQ

-49 LTVVFFIIAIL
+49 LTVVFFIVAIL
-60 AIIIVPLPSA
+60 AIIIVPLPGA
-70 LLDFFL
+70 LLDLFL
-76 AISIALSA
+76 VISIALSV

-107 IITLFR
+107 IVTLFR

-156 LFVILV
+156 LFIILI

-192 MAIDADLNSGVI
+192 MAIDADLNTGLI
-204 GQDEAKARR
+204 GQEEAKARR
-213 DALAAE
+213 DELAAE

-260 MTLSDAASTF
+260 MGVADAASTF

-297 RFSKEGDN
+297 RFSKEGEN

-315 NESKTLLIVGC
+315 NESKTLMIVGC
-326 ILILFAMVPGLPT
+326 ILLMFALVPGLPT

-347 LFLGLS
+347 IFLS
-353 LLLSKQKDG
+353 LALLLNKQKDG
-362 EVWQYV
+362 EVWKYV
-368 ESLLKKIKKENKTK
+368 ESLFQKVRKKDSLNEQTT
-382 LEGGVD
+382 
-388 IENLPQRKAAQE
+388 LPQRQAKKGGQTPQNAQQT
-400 AAARA
+400 APKP
-405 TQQPPKESE
+405 QPQESE
-414 EERRKRDEAEIDN
+414 EERKKREEAEIDK

-455 NKIRQIRKAMATEY
+455 NKIRAIRKTMATDY

-476 HLRDDLNLPPDEYQ
+476 HLRDDLNLAPDEYQ

-495 IEIGHGKIMV
+495 IEIGRGKIMV

-511 ASSGFAGE
+511 ASSGFVGE
-519 LQDGVPTKEPVFG
+519 LPDGIPTKEPVFG
-532 LDAYWIGEDKK
+532 LDAYWINEDKK

-569 RHAEELLTR
+569 QYAEELLTR
-578 QEVHNLLGKLGQ
+578 QEVANLIGKLGQ
-590 DYPVLAEEI
+590 DYPILAEEI
-599 KGVGVGTIQHI
+599 KGVGIGSIQHI

-634 YTAYKGDLPTL
+634 YPAYKSDLPTL
-645 TEYVRACL
+645 SEYVRACL
-653 KRLITHNFQSDDGTL
+653 KRLITHNFQSDDGIL
-668 RYFILSPTLEQFLL
+668 RYFVLSPTMEQFLL
-682 ERLPDGQKMG
+682 EKLPDQQKIG

-702 QSLLDAINIAQQK
+702 QSLLDAINVTYQK
-715 GASLGAVP
+715 GVSMGAVP
-723 TIIGGIPMVLRKPL
+723 TIIGGVPMVLRKPL
-737 ATFMEQYGFGRN
+737 AIFLEQYGFGRN
-749 MIALSVAEIDY
+749 IVVLSTAEIDY
-760 QTKYEVLGAVDFPV
+760 QSKFEILGSIDFSV

>member
-1 MLDFIRQKLL
+1 M
-11 ELRINSCAFGVDLAI
+11 AA
-26 AEKKPSLLSKI
+26 AEKKTSLLGKI
-37 TPFLSF
+37 APFLGF

-49 LTVVFFIIAIL
+49 LTVVFFIVAIL
-60 AIIIVPLPSA
+60 AIIIVPLPSG

-113 LSLNIAT
+113 LALNIAT

-129 LGPEAVSDI
+129 LGPAAVSDI
-138 ITAFGQFV
+138 IAAFGQFV

-156 LFVILV
+156 LFIILV

-192 MAIDADLNSGVI
+192 MAIDADLNSGII
-204 GQDEAKARR
+204 GQEEAKERR

-260 MTLSDAASTF
+260 MTMADSASTF

-326 ILILFAMVPGLPT
+326 ILLLFAMVPGLPT

-347 LFLGLS
+347 LFLSLA

-362 EVWQYV
+362 EVWKYV
-368 ESLLKKIKKENKTK
+368 ESLLNKMKKDNKAK
-382 LEGGVD
+382 DVIDAED
-388 IENLPQRKAAQE
+388 LPQRKAAQQQAATK
-400 AAARA
+400 AAAQ
-405 TQQPPKESE
+405 QQPTQESE

-448 AQGGELV
+448 AQGGELI
-455 NKIRQIRKAMATEY
+455 NKIRQVRRAMAVEY

-476 HLRDDLNLPPDEYQ
+476 HLRDNLDLPPDEYQ
-490 ILLKE
+490 IFLKE

-505 DKYLAI
+505 GKYLAI

-519 LQDGVPTKEPVFG
+519 LQDGIPTKEPVFG
-532 LDAYWIGEDKK
+532 LDAYWIDEDKK

-569 RHAEELLTR
+569 QHAEELLTR

-599 KGVGVGTIQHI
+599 KGIGVGVIQHI

-634 YTAYKGDLPTL
+634 YPAYKGDLPTL

-653 KRLITHNFQSDDGTL
+653 KRLITYNFQSDDGTL

-682 ERLPDGQKMG
+682 ERLPDGQKIG

-702 QSLLDAINIAQQK
+702 QSLLDAIGVARQK
-715 GASLGAVP
+715 GVSLGAVP
-723 TIIGGIPMVLRKPL
+723 TIIGGVPMVLRKPL
-737 ATFMEQYGFGRN
+737 ATFIEQYGFGRD
-749 MIALSVAEIDY
+749 MITLSVAEIDY

>member
-1 MLDFIRQKLL
+1 MGLAQTGQKASFFS
-11 ELRINSCAFGVDLAI
+11 RIS
-26 AEKKPSLLSKI
+26 
-37 TPFLSF
+37 PFLSQ

-49 LTVVFFIIAIL
+49 LTVVFFIVAIL
-60 AIIIVPLPSA
+60 AIIIVPLPGA
-70 LLDFFL
+70 LLDLFL
-76 AISIALSA
+76 VISIALSV

-107 IITLFR
+107 IVTLFR

-156 LFVILV
+156 LFIILI

-192 MAIDADLNSGVI
+192 MAIDADLNTGLI
-204 GQDEAKARR
+204 GQEEAKARR
-213 DALAAE
+213 DELAAE

-260 MTLSDAASTF
+260 MGVADAASTF

-297 RFSKEGDN
+297 RFSKEGEN

-315 NESKTLLIVGC
+315 NESKTLMIVGC
-326 ILILFAMVPGLPT
+326 ILLMFALVPGLPT

-347 LFLGLS
+347 IFLS
-353 LLLSKQKDG
+353 LALLLNKQKDG
-362 EVWQYV
+362 EVWKYV
-368 ESLLKKIKKENKTK
+368 ESLFQKVRRKDSLNEQTT
-382 LEGGVD
+382 
-388 IENLPQRKAAQE
+388 LPQRQAKKGGQTTQNAQQT
-400 AAARA
+400 APKP
-405 TQQPPKESE
+405 QPQESE
-414 EERRKRDEAEIDN
+414 EERKKREEAEIDK

-455 NKIRQIRKAMATEY
+455 NKIRAIRKTMATDY

-476 HLRDDLNLPPDEYQ
+476 HLRDDLNLAPDEYQ

-495 IEIGHGKIMV
+495 IEIGRGKIMV

-511 ASSGFAGE
+511 ASSGFVGE
-519 LQDGVPTKEPVFG
+519 LPDGIPTKEPVFG
-532 LDAYWIGEDKK
+532 LDAYWINEDKK

-569 RHAEELLTR
+569 QYAEELLTR
-578 QEVHNLLGKLGQ
+578 QEVANLIGKLGQ
-590 DYPVLAEEI
+590 DYPILAEEI
-599 KGVGVGTIQHI
+599 KGVGIGSIQHI

-634 YTAYKGDLPTL
+634 YPAYKSDLPTL
-645 TEYVRACL
+645 SEYVRACL
-653 KRLITHNFQSDDGTL
+653 KRLITHNFQSDDGIL
-668 RYFILSPTLEQFLL
+668 RYFVLSPTMEQFLL
-682 ERLPDGQKMG
+682 EKLPDQQKIG

-702 QSLLDAINIAQQK
+702 QSLLDAINVAYQK
-715 GASLGAVP
+715 GVSMGAVP
-723 TIIGGIPMVLRKPL
+723 TIIGGVPMVLRKPL
-737 ATFMEQYGFGRN
+737 AIFLEQYGFGRN
-749 MIALSVAEIDY
+749 IVVLSTAEIDY
-760 QTKYEVLGAVDFPV
+760 QSKFEILGSIDFSV

>member
-1 MLDFIRQKLL
+1 M
-11 ELRINSCAFGVDLAI
+11 
-26 AEKKPSLLSKI
+26 
-37 TPFLSF
+37 PFLS
-43 LTGSKD
+43 LNSSKQKPDLSGSKD
-49 LTVVFFIIAIL
+49 LMVVFFIIAIL
-60 AIIIVPLPSA
+60 AIIIVPLPSS

-113 LSLNIAT
+113 LALNIAT

-129 LGPEAVSDI
+129 LGPAAVSDI
-138 ITAFGQFV
+138 ISAFGQFV

-156 LFVILV
+156 LFIILV

-192 MAIDADLNSGVI
+192 MAIDADLNSGII
-204 GQDEAKARR
+204 GQEEAKARR

-260 MTLSDAASTF
+260 MTMADSASTF

-285 LIVSTATGIIVT
+285 LIVATATGIIVT
-297 RFSKEGDN
+297 RFSKEGEN

-326 ILILFAMVPGLPT
+326 ILLLFALVPGLPT

-347 LFLGLS
+347 LFLTLA
-353 LLLSKQKDG
+353 LLLSKQKEGDI
-362 EVWQYV
+362 WKYT
-368 ESLLKKIKKENKTK
+368 ESLFKKLKREGKTK
-382 LEGGVD
+382 KGELQD
-388 IENLPQRKAAQE
+388 TDNLPQRKQTKQQTAAQ
-400 AAARA
+400 AA
-405 TQQPPKESE
+405 QPPKESE
-414 EERRKRDEAEIDN
+414 EERKKRDEAEIDN

-455 NKIRQIRKAMATEY
+455 NKIRQIRKSMATEY

-495 IEIGHGKIMV
+495 IEIGRGRIMA
-505 DKYLAI
+505 DKYLAVS
-511 ASSGFAGE
+511 AGGFVGE
-519 LQDGVPTKEPVFG
+519 LPDGIPTKEPVFG
-532 LDAYWIGEDKK
+532 LDAFWIDESKK
-543 EDAIIEGYTIID
+543 EDAIIEGYTPID

-569 RHAEELLTR
+569 QYAEELLTR

-599 KGVGVGTIQHI
+599 KGVGVGVIQHI

-634 YTAYKGDLPTL
+634 YPAYKGDLPTL

-653 KRLITHNFQSDDGTL
+653 KRLITHNFQSDDGIL
-668 RYFILSPTLEQFLL
+668 RYFVLSPALEQFLL
-682 ERLPDGQKMG
+682 ERLPDQQKMG

-702 QSLLDAINIAQQK
+702 QSLLDALNVARQK
-715 GASLGAVP
+715 SASLGAVP

-737 ATFMEQYGFGRN
+737 FIFIEQYGLGRS
-749 MIALSVAEIDY
+749 IVTLSVAEIDY
-760 QTKYEVLGAVDFPV
+760 QTKYEVLGAVEFAL

>member
-1 MLDFIRQKLL
+1 MAQAGQKA
-11 ELRINSCAFGVDLAI
+11 SFF
-26 AEKKPSLLSKI
+26 SKI
-37 TPFLSF
+37 SPFLSQ

-49 LTVVFFIIAIL
+49 LTVVFFIVAIL

-107 IITLFR
+107 IVTLFR

-156 LFVILV
+156 LFIILV

-192 MAIDADLNSGVI
+192 MAIDADLNTGLI
-204 GQDEAKARR
+204 GQEEAKARR
-213 DALAAE
+213 DELAAE

-260 MTLSDAASTF
+260 MSVADAASTF

-297 RFSKEGDN
+297 RFSKEGEN

-315 NESKTLLIVGC
+315 NESKTLMIVGC
-326 ILILFAMVPGLPT
+326 ILLMFALVPGLPT

-347 LFLGLS
+347 IFLS
-353 LLLSKQKDG
+353 LALLLNKQKDG
-362 EVWQYV
+362 EVWKYV
-368 ESLLKKIKKENKTK
+368 ESLFQKVRKKETPS
-382 LEGGVD
+382 EQTT
-388 IENLPQRKAAQE
+388 LPQRQAKRGGQTPQNAQQAAPKP
-400 AAARA
+400 
-405 TQQPPKESE
+405 QPQESE
-414 EERRKRDEAEIDN
+414 EERKKREEAEIDK

-455 NKIRQIRKAMATEY
+455 NKIRAIRKTMATEY

-476 HLRDDLNLPPDEYQ
+476 HLRDDLNLAPDEYQ

-495 IEIGHGKIMV
+495 IEIGKGKIMV

-511 ASSGFAGE
+511 ASSGFVGE
-519 LQDGVPTKEPVFG
+519 LPDGIPTKEPVFG
-532 LDAYWIGEDKK
+532 LDAYWIDEDKK

-569 RHAEELLTR
+569 QYAEELLTR
-578 QEVHNLLGKLGQ
+578 QEVANLISKLGQ
-590 DYPVLAEEI
+590 DYPILAEEI
-599 KGVGVGTIQHI
+599 KGVGIGSIQHI

-634 YTAYKGDLPTL
+634 YPAYKADLPTL
-645 TEYVRACL
+645 SEYVRACL
-653 KRLITHNFQSDDGTL
+653 KRLITHNFQSDDGIL
-668 RYFILSPTLEQFLL
+668 RYFVLSPTMEQFLL
-682 ERLPDGQKMG
+682 EKLPDQQKIG

-702 QSLLDAINIAQQK
+702 QSLLDAINVAYQK
-715 GASLGAVP
+715 GVSMGAVP
-723 TIIGGIPMVLRKPL
+723 TIIGGVPMVLRKPL
-737 ATFMEQYGFGRN
+737 AIFLEQYGFGRN
-749 MIALSVAEIDY
+749 IVVLSTAEIDY
-760 QTKYEVLGAVDFPV
+760 QSKFEILGSIDFPV

>member
-1 MLDFIRQKLL
+1 MGLAQTGQKASFFS
-11 ELRINSCAFGVDLAI
+11 RIS
-26 AEKKPSLLSKI
+26 
-37 TPFLSF
+37 PFLSQ

-49 LTVVFFIIAIL
+49 LTVVFFIVAIL
-60 AIIIVPLPSA
+60 AIIIVPLPGA
-70 LLDFFL
+70 LLDLFL
-76 AISIALSA
+76 VISIALSV

-107 IITLFR
+107 IVTLFR

-156 LFVILV
+156 LFIILV

-192 MAIDADLNSGVI
+192 MAIDADLNTGLI
-204 GQDEAKARR
+204 GQEEAKARR
-213 DALAAE
+213 DELAAE

-260 MTLSDAASTF
+260 MGVADAASTF

-297 RFSKEGDN
+297 RFSKEGEN

-315 NESKTLLIVGC
+315 NESKTLMIVGC
-326 ILILFAMVPGLPT
+326 ILLMFALVPGLPT

-347 LFLGLS
+347 IFLS
-353 LLLSKQKDG
+353 LALLLNKQKDG
-362 EVWQYV
+362 EVWKYV
-368 ESLLKKIKKENKTK
+368 ESLFQKVRKKDSLNEQTT
-382 LEGGVD
+382 
-388 IENLPQRKAAQE
+388 LPQRQAKKGGQTPQNAQQT
-400 AAARA
+400 APKP
-405 TQQPPKESE
+405 QPQESE
-414 EERRKRDEAEIDN
+414 EERKKREEAEIDK

-455 NKIRQIRKAMATEY
+455 NKIRAIRKTMATDY

-476 HLRDDLNLPPDEYQ
+476 HLRDDLNLAPDEYQ

-495 IEIGHGKIMV
+495 IEIGRGKIMV

-511 ASSGFAGE
+511 ASSGFVGE
-519 LQDGVPTKEPVFG
+519 LPDGIPTKEPVFG
-532 LDAYWIGEDKK
+532 LDAYWINEDKK

-569 RHAEELLTR
+569 QYAEELLTR
-578 QEVHNLLGKLGQ
+578 QEVANLIGKLGQ
-590 DYPVLAEEI
+590 DYPILAEEI
-599 KGVGVGTIQHI
+599 KGVGIGSIQHI

-634 YTAYKGDLPTL
+634 YPAYKSDLPTL
-645 TEYVRACL
+645 SEYVRACL
-653 KRLITHNFQSDDGTL
+653 KRLITHNFQSDDGIL
-668 RYFILSPTLEQFLL
+668 RYFVLSPTMEQFLL
-682 ERLPDGQKMG
+682 EKLPDQQKIG

-702 QSLLDAINIAQQK
+702 QSLLDAINVAYQK
-715 GASLGAVP
+715 GVSMGAVP
-723 TIIGGIPMVLRKPL
+723 TIIGGVPMVLRKPL
-737 ATFMEQYGFGRN
+737 AIFLEQYGFGRN
-749 MIALSVAEIDY
+749 IVVLSTAEIDY
-760 QTKYEVLGAVDFPV
+760 QSKFEILGSIDFSV

>member
-1 MLDFIRQKLL
+1 MAKSSGAKSSF
-11 ELRINSCAFGVDLAI
+11 
-26 AEKKPSLLSKI
+26 LSKI
-37 TPFLSF
+37 TPFFGF

-49 LTVVFFIIAIL
+49 LTVVFFIVAIL

-107 IITLFR
+107 IVTLFR

-129 LGPEAVSDI
+129 MGPEAVSDI

-146 VGGNYVIGII
+146 VGGNYVIGVI
-156 LFVILV
+156 LFIILV

-192 MAIDADLNSGVI
+192 MAIDADLNTGLI
-204 GQDEAKARR
+204 GQEEAKARR
-213 DALAAE
+213 DELAAE

-250 GFLIGVFQRD
+250 GFLIGVFQKD
-260 MTLSDAASTF
+260 MTAADSASTF

-297 RFSKEGDN
+297 RFSKEGEN
-305 FASGIIDQLI
+305 FAAGIIDQLV

-326 ILILFAMVPGLPT
+326 ILLMFALVPGLPT

-347 LFLGLS
+347 LFLTLA

-362 EVWQYV
+362 EAWKFV
-368 ESLLKKIKKENKTK
+368 ENLLKKARKPKNAEAGSKET
-382 LEGGVD
+382 D
-388 IENLPQRKAAQE
+388 LPQRTQGGGAKGTQGAQE
-400 AAARA
+400 VAKP
-405 TQQPPKESE
+405 QVPKESE
-414 EERRKRDEAEIDN
+414 EDRRKREEAEIDK
-427 ALKVKILRVGLGY
+427 ALKVKILRVELGY

-455 NKIRQIRKAMATEY
+455 NKIRSIRKVMATDY

-476 HLRDDLNLPPDEYQ
+476 HLRDDLNLAPDEYK

-495 IEIGHGKIMV
+495 IEIGRGKIMV

-519 LQDGVPTKEPVFG
+519 LPDGIPTKEPVFG
-532 LDAYWIGEDKK
+532 LDAYWISESQK
-543 EDAIIEGYTIID
+543 EDAIIEGYTTID

-569 RHAEELLTR
+569 LYAEELLTR
-578 QEVHNLLGKLGQ
+578 QEVHNLLGKLAQ

-624 LSIAEAIADG
+624 LSISEAIADG
-634 YTAYKGDLPTL
+634 FPAYKGDLPTL

-653 KRLITHNFQSDDGTL
+653 KRLITHNFQNEEGIL
-668 RYFILSPTLEQFLL
+668 RYFVFSPSLEQFLL
-682 ERLPDGQKMG
+682 EKLPDGQKIG

-702 QSLLDAINIAQQK
+702 QSLLDAINVARQK
-715 GASLGAVP
+715 SSSLGAVP
-723 TIIGGIPMVLRKPL
+723 MIIGGIPMVLRKPIAIFL
-737 ATFMEQYGFGRN
+737 EQYGFGRN
-749 MIALSVAEIDY
+749 VIALSNAEIDY
-760 QTKYEVLGAVDFPV
+760 QSKYEILGAIEFPI

>member
-1 MLDFIRQKLL
+1 MAQAGQKA
-11 ELRINSCAFGVDLAI
+11 SFF
-26 AEKKPSLLSKI
+26 SKI
-37 TPFLSF
+37 SPFLSQ

-49 LTVVFFIIAIL
+49 LTVVFFIVAIL

-107 IITLFR
+107 IVTLFR

-156 LFVILV
+156 LFIILV

-192 MAIDADLNSGVI
+192 MAIDADLNTGLI
-204 GQDEAKARR
+204 GQEEAKARR
-213 DALAAE
+213 DELAAE

-260 MTLSDAASTF
+260 MSVADAASTF

-297 RFSKEGDN
+297 RFSKEGEN

-315 NESKTLLIVGC
+315 NESKTLMIVGC
-326 ILILFAMVPGLPT
+326 ILLMFALVPGLPT

-347 LFLGLS
+347 IFLS
-353 LLLSKQKDG
+353 LALLLNKQKDG
-362 EVWQYV
+362 EVWKYV
-368 ESLLKKIKKENKTK
+368 ESLFQKVRKKETPS
-382 LEGGVD
+382 EQTT
-388 IENLPQRKAAQE
+388 LPQRQAKRGGQTPQNAQQAAPKP
-400 AAARA
+400 
-405 TQQPPKESE
+405 QPQESE
-414 EERRKRDEAEIDN
+414 EERKKREEAEIDK

-455 NKIRQIRKAMATEY
+455 NKIRAIRKTMATEY

-476 HLRDDLNLPPDEYQ
+476 HLRDDLNLAPDEYQ

-495 IEIGHGKIMV
+495 IEIGKGKIMV

-511 ASSGFAGE
+511 ASSGFVGE
-519 LQDGVPTKEPVFG
+519 LPDGIPTKEPVFG
-532 LDAYWIGEDKK
+532 LDAYWIDEDKK

-569 RHAEELLTR
+569 QYAEELLTR
-578 QEVHNLLGKLGQ
+578 QEVANLIGKLGQ
-590 DYPVLAEEI
+590 DYPILAEEI
-599 KGVGVGTIQHI
+599 KGVGIGSIQHI

-634 YTAYKGDLPTL
+634 YPAYKADLPTL
-645 TEYVRACL
+645 SEYVRACL
-653 KRLITHNFQSDDGTL
+653 KRLITHNFQSDDGIL
-668 RYFILSPTLEQFLL
+668 RYFVLSPTMEQFLL
-682 ERLPDGQKMG
+682 EKLPDQQKIG

-702 QSLLDAINIAQQK
+702 QSLLDAINVAYQK
-715 GASLGAVP
+715 GVSMGAVP
-723 TIIGGIPMVLRKPL
+723 TIIGGVPMVLRKPL
-737 ATFMEQYGFGRN
+737 AIFLEQYGFGRN
-749 MIALSVAEIDY
+749 IVVLSTAEIDY
-760 QTKYEVLGAVDFPV
+760 QSKFEILGSIDFPV